1 VNVVEYVET
10 VRLDK
15 WLWAARFFKSR
26 TLAVSAIDV
35 GRVHVNGDRA
45 KPARLIKVGDK
56 LLVQREQDRMELVV
70 RGITEQRKSAPLAR
84 LLYEE
89 TPESADLRQQMAE
102 SRRLFSEPS
111 RGLYGRPTKRDR
123 RSLDRFRGE

>member
-1 VNVVEYVET
+1 MQIFVDS

-26 TLAVSAIDV
+26 TLAATAIEA
-35 GRVHVNGDRA
+35 GRVLISDERA
-45 KPARLIKVGDK
+45 KPARLIKVGERLK
-56 LLVQREQDRMELVV
+56 INREQEKFELVV

-89 TPESADLRQQMAE
+89 TPESMLARQTVAE
-102 SRRLFSEPS
+102 NRRFYSEPS
-111 RGLYGRPTKRDR
+111 QEIAGRPTKRNR
-123 RSLDRFRGE
+123 RALERLREN

>member
-1 VNVVEYVET
+1 MQVFVDS

-26 TLAVSAIDV
+26 TIAVTAIDA
-35 GRVHVNGDRA
+35 GRILVADERS
-45 KPARLIKVGDK
+45 KPARLIKVGDRLK
-56 LLVQREQDRMELVV
+56 ITRDQERMELVV

-89 TPESADLRQQMAE
+89 TPESMLARQTAAE
-102 SRRLFSEPS
+102 NRRFYNEPS
-111 RGLYGRPTKRDR
+111 QNIAGRPTKRNR
-123 RSLDRFRGE
+123 RALERWKGA

>member
-1 VNVVEYVET
+1 MHIFVDS

-26 TLAVSAIDV
+26 TLAVSAIES
-35 GRVHVNGDRA
+35 GRVLVADERA
-45 KPARLIKVGDK
+45 KPSRLIKVGERLK
-56 LLVQREQDRMELVV
+56 IQREQERFELVV

-89 TPESADLRQQMAE
+89 TPESVLMRQTAAE
-102 SRRLFSEPS
+102 NRRFYSEPS
-111 RGLYGRPTKRDR
+111 QDIAGRPTKRNR
-123 RSLDRFRGE
+123 RALVRWREC

>member
-1 VNVVEYVET
+1 MEFVET

-56 LLVQREQDRMELVV
+56 LLVQREQDRVELIVK
-70 RGITEQRKSAPLAR
+70 GITEQRKSAPLAR

-89 TPESADLRQQMAE
+89 TQQSIDLRVQMAE
-102 SRRLFSEPS
+102 SRRLFAEPS
-111 RGLYGRPTKRDR
+111 RGIYGRPTKRDR
-123 RSLDRFRGE
+123 RSLDRFRSE

>member
-1 VNVVEYVET
+1 MQVFVDS

-26 TLAVSAIDV
+26 TLAVAAIEA
-35 GRVHVNGDRA
+35 GRVLVADDRA
-45 KPARLIKVGDK
+45 KPARLIKVGERLK
-56 LLVQREQDRMELVV
+56 ISREQEKFELVI

-89 TPESADLRQQMAE
+89 TPESLLARQTLAE
-102 SRRLFSEPS
+102 NRRFYNEPS
-111 RGLYGRPTKRDR
+111 QDIAGRPTKRHR
-123 RSLDRFRGE
+123 RALDRWKES

>member
-1 VNVVEYVET
+1 MQVFVDS

-26 TLAVSAIDV
+26 TLAVTAIEA
-35 GRVHVNGDRA
+35 GRVMVADERA
-45 KPARLIKVGDK
+45 KPARLIKVGER
-56 LLVQREQDRMELVV
+56 LRINREQERYEIVV

-89 TPESADLRQQMAE
+89 TPESLLARQTIAE
-102 SRRLFSEPS
+102 NRKYFSEPS
-111 RGLYGRPTKRDR
+111 QDIAGRPTKRNR
-123 RSLDRFRGE
+123 RALERWKET

>member
-1 VNVVEYVET
+1 MHIFVDS

-26 TLAVSAIDV
+26 TLAVSAIES
-35 GRVHVNGDRA
+35 GRVLVADERA
-45 KPARLIKVGDK
+45 KPSRLIKVGERLK
-56 LLVQREQDRMELVV
+56 IQREQERFELVV

-89 TPESADLRQQMAE
+89 TPESVLMRQTAAE
-102 SRRLFSEPS
+102 NRRFYSEPS
-111 RGLYGRPTKRDR
+111 QDIAGRPTKRNR
-123 RSLDRFRGE
+123 RALVRWREG

>member
-1 VNVVEYVET
+1 MEFVET

-56 LLVQREQDRMELVV
+56 LLVQREQDRVELTVK
-70 RGITEQRKSAPLAR
+70 GITEQRKSAPLAR

-89 TPESADLRQQMAE
+89 TQQSIDLRAQMAE
-102 SRRLFSEPS
+102 SRRLFAEPS
-111 RGLYGRPTKRDR
+111 RGIYGRPTKRDR
-123 RSLDRFRGE
+123 RSLDRFRSE

>member
-1 VNVVEYVET
+1 MQVFVDS

-26 TLAVSAIDV
+26 TLAVVAIEA
-35 GRVHVNGDRA
+35 GRVLVADDRA
-45 KPARLIKVGDK
+45 KPARLIKVGER
-56 LLVQREQDRMELVV
+56 LIITREQEKFELVV

-89 TPESADLRQQMAE
+89 TSESLLARQAH
-102 SRRLFSEPS
+102 R
-111 RGLYGRPTKRDR
+111 
-123 RSLDRFRGE
+123 

>member
-1 VNVVEYVET
+1 MQVFVDS

-26 TLAVSAIDV
+26 TLAVAAIEA
-35 GRVHVNGDRA
+35 GRVLVADDRA
-45 KPARLIKVGDK
+45 KPARLIKVGERLK
-56 LLVQREQDRMELVV
+56 ISREQEKFELVI

-89 TPESADLRQQMAE
+89 TPESLLARQTISE
-102 SRRLFSEPS
+102 NRRFYNEPS
-111 RGLYGRPTKRDR
+111 QDIAGRPTKRHR
-123 RSLDRFRGE
+123 RALDRWKES

>member
-1 VNVVEYVET
+1 MEFVET

-26 TLAVSAIDV
+26 TIAVSAIDV

-56 LLVQREQDRMELVV
+56 LLVQREQDRVELIVK
-70 RGITEQRKSAPLAR
+70 GITEQRKSAPLAR

-89 TPESADLRQQMAE
+89 TQQSIDLRVQMAE
-102 SRRLFSEPS
+102 SRRLFAEPS
-111 RGLYGRPTKRDR
+111 RGIYGRPTKRDR
-123 RSLDRFRGE
+123 RSLDRFRSE